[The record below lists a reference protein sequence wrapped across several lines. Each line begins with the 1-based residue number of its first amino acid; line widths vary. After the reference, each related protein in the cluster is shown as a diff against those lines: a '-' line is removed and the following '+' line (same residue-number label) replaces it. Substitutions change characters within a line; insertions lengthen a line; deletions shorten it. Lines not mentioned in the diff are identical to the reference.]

1 MPKGVKIRIKKQKIG
16 GSKYFD
22 NTAVEEFG
30 NLFNID
36 RDKPLD
42 TDILFNKFSDL
53 LVELRRFRMFLKDG
67 LLNGSLF
74 KFLKK
79 QTTFNVNITMVL
91 DFIEQLDS
99 EIKKDVPLN
108 IFKSPSIKAE
118 EQKRYYTLKDSKVV
132 ESILSVCHNLINHRS
147 NLEKTKNIYF
157 VNDIPSEFIA
167 LAPIT
172 NIDFKALWAD
182 EFFSEKL
189 KKVSLLM
196 MKILLQKSYAIYKIV
211 STPDI
216 DVKKFTET
224 ITGSILT
231 LKRRIRG
238 CDDAFNEIARSVN
251 LFEDNFSNYYRDFV
265 GTEQSNPSVMIDN
278 FVRDIINK
286 HEGKKQKRLIMQFGR
301 IVRYIKQQYQKNRA
315 MMPAKKRQVSDT
327 LFDSLEGKM
336 SIIDGISEREQIL
349 TKAEL
354 AESRK
359 AAEEKK

>member
-1 MPKGVKIRIKKQKIG
+1 MSRRVKIKIKKPKIG
-16 GSKYFD
+16 KSKYFD

-36 RDKPLD
+36 RNKPLD

-53 LVELRRFRMFLKDG
+53 LVELRGFRMFLKDG

-74 KFLKK
+74 KYIKK
-79 QTTFNVNITMVL
+79 QTTFNANITMIL
-91 DFIEQLDS
+91 DFIENLDA
-99 EIKKDVPLN
+99 EIKKDVPLD
-108 IFKSPSIKAE
+108 IFKSTTIKAT

-132 ESILSVCHNLINHRS
+132 ESILNVCHNLMSHRS
-147 NLEKTKNIYF
+147 NLETPKNIYF

-167 LAPIT
+167 LSPIT

-182 EFFSEKL
+182 EFFTKQL
-189 KKVSLLM
+189 KTVSLLI
-196 MKILLQKSYAIYKIV
+196 MKILLQKAYAVYKIV

-216 DVKKFTET
+216 NIKKFTET
-224 ITGSILT
+224 LTGSIMA
-231 LKRRIRG
+231 LKKRIPR
-238 CDDAFNEIARSVN
+238 CDDAFNEIARSVD

-315 MMPAKKRQVSDT
+315 MMPASKRQVSDT

-336 SIIDGISEREQIL
+336 SIIDEISEREQIL
-349 TKAEL
+349 TKEEL
-354 AESRK
+354 KEN
-359 AAEEKK
+359 KK